1 MLYAVLTNN
10 NRKYNYEKI
19 QKLLCIGII
28 FFNCLFQL
36 HAAIAPTFYGKL
48 VFHRYSDYEAWDSK
62 LYLYNFTTQQTTLL
76 GANWKIDHMM
86 NGHFSPDGKWLTFM
100 GVNSGQHYGDAWD
113 VYVWKVGSTELPINL
128 TQGNNKRDEDPK
140 FIDNQRIIFK
150 QNGDLKIIKMTDRT
164 MTSVTQNGWDIEESM
179 PYPMVNTTQ
188 ILYAKGAGNNSR
200 IFSIDQSGAY
210 DTQLT
215 NIASYYPVWWQGSR
229 FLYVC
234 WYSPTNPH
242 DQIYIYDMANKQ
254 TTRLPFN
261 NTNYDTSDPAPLD
274 QRYMVVSLAGQ
285 TGSRGGYD
293 LYIADSLSSSV
304 WPLPINTNL
313 NELGAFYTPY

>member
-1 MLYAVLTNN
+1 
-10 NRKYNYEKI
+10 
-19 QKLLCIGII
+19 
-28 FFNCLFQL
+28 
-36 HAAIAPTFYGKL
+36 
-48 VFHRYSDYEAWDSK
+48 
-62 LYLYNFTTQQTTLL
+62 
-76 GANWKIDHMM
+76 
-86 NGHFSPDGKWLTFM
+86 
-100 GVNSGQHYGDAWD
+100 
-113 VYVWKVGSTELPINL
+113 
-128 TQGNNKRDEDPK
+128 
-140 FIDNQRIIFK
+140 
-150 QNGDLKIIKMTDRT
+150 

-229 FLYVC
+229 FLYVR

-261 NTNYDTSDPAPLD
+261 NINYDTSDPAPLD

-313 NELGAFYTPY
+313 NELGAFIRLTNQ